1 MQNVVGLEKI
11 DYQRLVC
18 MNTTW
23 LLGLERDFPR
33 PWKFVFFAEGF
44 QHASGERLLE
54 LMLLQ
59 AEGSKRLASTLPVV
73 LGTWGPELALRM
85 EGKVLNYLA
94 IEGFLLE
101 GVGKQLFWWSP
112 LSLWLFMEANCEME
126 MLPLLTE
133 VWLLPV
139 CLFTGVCSLLSQ
151 LSLQFSNAFGQHRR
165 TQSVNVTCVLSS
177 LPHILLNC
185 TDYALWSLF

>member
-1 MQNVVGLEKI
+1 M
-11 DYQRLVC
+11 
-18 MNTTW
+18 
-23 LLGLERDFPR
+23 LGLERDFPR

-85 EGKVLNYLA
+85 EGKVLNYLG

-101 GVGKQLFWWSP
+101 GVGKQLF
-112 LSLWLFMEANCEME
+112 
-126 MLPLLTE
+126 
-133 VWLLPV
+133 
-139 CLFTGVCSLLSQ
+139 
-151 LSLQFSNAFGQHRR
+151 
-165 TQSVNVTCVLSS
+165 
-177 LPHILLNC
+177 
-185 TDYALWSLF
+185 